1 VLYAFILLVTIGNL
15 ALGFGLAVHFGFG
28 PDMTRLAG
36 LAGLGR
42 SLLARRSRGHSPGTS
57 GPS

>member
-28 PDMTRLAG
+28 PDMTRLAS
-36 LAGLGR
+36 LGQAI
-42 SLLARRSRGHSPGTS
+42 LARRTRSGSPGAS
-57 GPS
+57 GQS